1 MNISEYQNYHET
13 KSHTAADFPYNTY
26 LYQGLPAGPI
36 SNPGMTA
43 LYAAIKPEDTSYY
56 YYVLNPETKRHEFSK
71 TYAQHQ
77 ALVEKY
83 GTGNEEG

>member
-1 MNISEYQNYHET
+1 MYLNGGKVPTE
-13 KSHTAADFPYNTY
+13 ADKAIDSPYNTY
-26 LYQGLPAGPI
+26 LYKGLPAGPI

-43 LYAAIKPEDTSYY
+43 LYAALNPENTSYY
-56 YYVLNPETKRHEFSK
+56 YYVLNPETKKHEFTK

-83 GTGNEEG
+83 GVEE